1 MLGGHFSN
9 IRRRNETRRD
19 EVMQNLGDKGQMFGL
34 EVNGMTL
41 TVEFPLTPPISQD
54 PNDLGVVG
62 SLVKPIKR
70 LRGDMIKTIIAID
83 RLRTE
88 VDQYSPHSNFLDDMG
103 GEIGVEFSHHTHR
116 SWMRWLAKCS
126 PSISRNSFVKKVVRV
141 MKTLFLDK
149 RSVLADSAEPIGGTL
164 VHEPRDII
172 IWGRVLI
179 GPTPLGRQ
187 LLPFT
192 RHWWTDAGS

>member
-1 MLGGHFSN
+1 
-9 IRRRNETRRD
+9 
-19 EVMQNLGDKGQMFGL
+19 
-34 EVNGMTL
+34 
-41 TVEFPLTPPISQD
+41 
-54 PNDLGVVG
+54 
-62 SLVKPIKR
+62 
-70 LRGDMIKTIIAID
+70 MIKTIIAIY

-88 VDQYSPHSNFLDDMG
+88 VDQYSPHSDFLDDMG

-126 PSISRNSFVKKVVRV
+126 PSLSRNSFAEKVVRV
-141 MKTLFLDK
+141 MKTLFLDEP
-149 RSVLADSAEPIGGTL
+149 SVLADSAEPIGDTL

-172 IWGRVLI
+172 IWGRVLT

-192 RHWWTDAGS
+192 RHWWMDAGSSDGMQCTVTNVAHLRWLRNRTNT